1 MSVLHDL
8 PEQAVS
14 GTRFDHGPNPG
25 GYTGVN
31 AVTSL
36 TPDRWQRIEELFST
50 LVELPAEGRAP
61 ALAAAAADDPELA
74 ATIEGML
81 AHADAGV
88 RLQGVVDAVADTF
101 ERDAGTPALPQRF
114 GPYRVV
120 REIGRGG
127 MGVVY
132 EGVSD
137 DEFARRVAIKLAPL
151 AAAGA
156 AAEARFRLERQ
167 ILSSLDHPHIAR
179 FLDAGTEG
187 TMPYLVME
195 FVPGESVTSY
205 VTRKALPLADRLRL
219 VQKLCGALQ
228 YAHQRL
234 VVHRDLKPSNILVTD
249 EGTPKLLDFGV
260 AKLLDPADVASP
272 TLGAL
277 AWTPDYASPEQ
288 VTGELVGTPS
298 DIYSLGLVLYE
309 VLTGARAQVTDTSSP
324 LALSRTVCELDP
336 PPPSARVA
344 TGGDAAL
351 ARRLRG
357 DLDTIVMTAI
367 QKDPARRYTSAAA
380 VADDLERYLTGLPVE
395 AHPSSLWYRAG
406 KALTRHR
413 GAAVAAGL
421 LSVAVI
427 AGLVSTAYQARRAD
441 RRFQQVRALANEFV
455 FGVHDRIQALPGS
468 TEARR
473 ALVQTALT
481 YLENLRE
488 DAAGDAGLAQEL
500 AAAYMKVARVQGY
513 PLEANLG
520 EPKAAAES
528 FGRARE
534 LLAPLEAAGHF
545 DARLSLARLEL
556 QVAHLRRAEGDLAG
570 TDRGFAQ
577 ALALTD
583 RLRAA
588 RPRDEATLE
597 LIGEVNA
604 DMARNDTDRRR
615 PEAAG
620 LAAGRALEAAESLL
634 AMKPDDPARQNN
646 LASALSAVAA
656 AHLARGQLV
665 DAAASFGRAVAI
677 RDALVQA
684 SPGDTEWRRGL
695 IVALGNMGDVLGVRS
710 GENLGDLEG
719 AARAFE
725 RAAAISRALVE
736 ADAKDRRAA
745 FDLVNV
751 LLRLGS
757 VLGDTPG
764 RLDEAVTRLDE
775 ADRINGRLMHDEP
788 LSARYRYLQVVL
800 DRRLGRLWRLTGR
813 AADADK
819 RLRRAR
825 RDGLSHLDGPS
836 GGGARLQVTLA
847 GVELAL
853 LLADRRDRHALAMAS
868 TVRDEIAAGML
879 TPLMEAQARADL
891 GRAFLTVARHE
902 SEARRRPAARATSE
916 PLQFAL
922 AEFRASVEAW
932 QRQTLPPT
940 LTAQRDRALIAL
952 AADRDAALALVPR

>member
-1 MSVLHDL
+1 M
-8 PEQAVS
+8 
-14 GTRFDHGPNPG
+14 
-25 GYTGVN
+25 
-31 AVTSL
+31 TSL
-36 TPDRWQRIEELFST
+36 NPDRWQRIEELFST
-50 LVELPAEGRAP
+50 LVEAP
-61 ALAAAAADDPELA
+61 ADRRALALVAAAAEDPELA
-74 ATIEGML
+74 ATVEGML
-81 AHADAGV
+81 AHADAGS
-88 RLQGVVDAVADTF
+88 RLQGVVDAVAGTF
-101 ERDAGTPALPQRF
+101 AHDSGTSALPSRF
-114 GPYRVV
+114 GHYRVV

-151 AAAGA
+151 AAMGA
-156 AAEARFRLERQ
+156 AAEARFRLERK

-179 FLDAGTEG
+179 FLDAGAEG
-187 TMPYLVME
+187 TLPYLVME
-195 FVPGESVTSY
+195 FVPGEPVTSY

-219 VQKLCGALQ
+219 VQKLCRALH

-249 EGTPKLLDFGV
+249 DGTPKLLDFGV
-260 AKLLDPADVASP
+260 AKLLDAADLASP

-309 VLTGARAQVTDTSSP
+309 VLTGTRAQVTDTTSP
-324 LALSRTVCELDP
+324 LALARTVCELEP

-367 QKDPARRYTSAAA
+367 QKAPARRYASAAA

-395 AHPSSLWYRAG
+395 AHPSSLWYRAR
-406 KALTRHR
+406 KTLTRHR

-421 LSVAVI
+421 VTAAVI
-427 AGLVSTAYQARRAD
+427 AGLISTGYQARRAD
-441 RRFQQVRALANEFV
+441 RRFQQVRTLANEFV
-455 FGVHDRIQALPGS
+455 FGVHDRIQTLPGS

-488 DAAGDAGLAQEL
+488 DAAGDTGLALEL

-528 FGRARE
+528 FDRARE
-534 LLAPLEAAGHF
+534 LLTPLAAAGHF
-545 DARLSLARLEL
+545 DARLNLARLEL
-556 QVAHLRRAEGDLAG
+556 QVANLRRSQGDLAG
-570 TDRGFAQ
+570 TDQGFAQ
-577 ALALTD
+577 ALTLADQLA
-583 RLRAA
+583 AA
-588 RPRDEATLE
+588 RPHDEATLE

-604 DMARNDTDRRR
+604 DLARSDTDGRRT
-615 PEAAG
+615 ESAA
-620 LAAGRALEAAESLL
+620 LAAGRSLKAVESLVAL
-634 AMKPDDPARQNN
+634 KPGDPNRQNS

-656 AHLARGQLV
+656 AHMAQGQLV
-665 DAAASFGRAVAI
+665 EAAAAFGRAAAI

-684 SPGDTEWRRGL
+684 SPGNIEWRRGL
-695 IVALGNMGDVLGVRS
+695 MVALGNMGDVLGVRS

-725 RAAAISRALVE
+725 RAVVLSRAILE
-736 ADAKDRRAA
+736 ADPKDRRAA

-751 LLRLGS
+751 LLRLGT
-757 VLGDTPG
+757 VLGDTPD
-764 RLDEAVTRLDE
+764 RLDEAVTRLEE
-775 ADRINGRLMHDEP
+775 ADRINTRLMNDEP
-788 LSARYRYLQVVL
+788 GSARYGYLQVVL
-800 DRRLGRLWRLTGR
+800 DRRLGRLLRLAGR
-813 AADADK
+813 AAGADS

-825 RDGLSHLDGPS
+825 RDGPSHFAGPL
-836 GGGARLQVTLA
+836 GGVARLQVTLA

-853 LLADRRDRHALAMAS
+853 LLAEQRDRHALTMAS
-868 TVRDEIAAGML
+868 TVRDELAAGTL
-879 TPLMEAQARADL
+879 TPLIEAQARADL
-891 GRAFLTVARHE
+891 GRAFLMVARQP
-902 SEARRRPAARATSE
+902 SEVRRRSAASAPAERPE
-916 PLQFAL
+916 PLQLAL

-940 LTAQRDRALIAL
+940 LTAQRDRALAAL
-952 AADRDAALALVPR
+952 TADREAALALVPR

>member
-1 MSVLHDL
+1 MTYQNKRIRVPDSI
-8 PEQAVS
+8 
-14 GTRFDHGPNPG
+14 TRGIRG
-25 GYTGVN
+25 GYTGAN
-31 AVTSL
+31 AVTCL

-50 LVELPAEGRAP
+50 LVELPVEGRAH
-61 ALAAAAADDPELA
+61 ALAAAAAGDPELA
-74 ATIEGML
+74 ATVEGML

-101 ERDAGTPALPQRF
+101 ERDASAPALPQRF

-219 VQKLCGALQ
+219 VQKLCGALH

-249 EGTPKLLDFGV
+249 DGTPKLLDFGV
-260 AKLLDPADVASP
+260 AKLLDAGDVTSP

-288 VTGELVGTPS
+288 VVGELVGTPS

-309 VLTGARAQVTDTSSP
+309 VLTGARAQLTDTSSP
-324 LALSRTVCELDP
+324 LALSRTVCDVNP
-336 PPPSARVA
+336 PPPSARVTTA
-344 TGGDAAL
+344 GDAAL

-395 AHPSSLWYRAG
+395 AHPSSLWYRAR
-406 KALTRHR
+406 KTLTRHR

-421 LSVAVI
+421 VAVAVI
-427 AGLVSTAYQARRAD
+427 AGLVSTGYQARRAD

-455 FGVHDRIQALPGS
+455 FGVHDRIQTLPGS

-488 DAAGDAGLAQEL
+488 DAAGDASLAKEL
-500 AAAYMKVARVQGY
+500 AAAYMKIARVQGY

-520 EPKAAAES
+520 EPQAAAEN
-528 FGRARE
+528 FGRARD
-534 LLAPLEAAGHF
+534 LLTPLEAAGDF

-556 QVAHLRRAEGDLAG
+556 LVANLRRSEGDLAG
-570 TDRGFAQ
+570 TDGGFAR

-583 RLRAA
+583 RLRAE

-597 LIGEVNA
+597 LIGEVNS
-604 DMARNDTDRRR
+604 DMARTDSDRRQHDS
-615 PEAAG
+615 AA
-620 LAAGRALEAAESLL
+620 LAAGRALEAAQAVL
-634 AMKPDDPARQNN
+634 ALTPDDPNRQNN
-646 LASALSAVAA
+646 LASAHSAVGAA
-656 AHLARGQLV
+656 SVSRGQLV
-665 DAAASFGRAVAI
+665 EAAANYGRAAAI
-677 RDALVQA
+677 REALVQA
-684 SPGDTEWRRGL
+684 SPNNTDWLRGL
-695 IVALGNMGDVLGVRS
+695 VVALGNMGDVLGVRS

-725 RAAAISRALVE
+725 RATAISRAILD
-736 ADAKDRRAA
+736 ADPNDRRAS

-764 RLDEAVTRLDE
+764 HLDEAVAHLHE

-788 LSARYRYLQVVL
+788 ASTRYRFLQLVL
-800 DRRLGRLWRLTGR
+800 DRRLGRLLRVAGR
-813 AADADK
+813 AAEADS
-819 RLRRAR
+819 RLRRVR
-825 RDGLSHLDGPS
+825 RDGPSHFDGPS
-836 GGGARLQVTLA
+836 GSNARLQFTLA

-853 LLADRRDRHALAMAS
+853 LLAEQRDRGALAAAS
-868 TVRDEIAAGML
+868 TVRGELAAGL
-879 TPLMEAQARADL
+879 VTPVIEAQTRADL
-891 GRAFLTVARHE
+891 GRAFLMVAQQE
-902 SEARRRPAARATSE
+902 SAARRRSPAAAPLAPSE
-916 PLQFAL
+916 PLQAAL
-922 AEFRASVEAW
+922 TEFRASVEAW
-932 QRQTLPPT
+932 QRQPLPPT
-940 LTAQRDRALIAL
+940 LTAQRDRALAAL